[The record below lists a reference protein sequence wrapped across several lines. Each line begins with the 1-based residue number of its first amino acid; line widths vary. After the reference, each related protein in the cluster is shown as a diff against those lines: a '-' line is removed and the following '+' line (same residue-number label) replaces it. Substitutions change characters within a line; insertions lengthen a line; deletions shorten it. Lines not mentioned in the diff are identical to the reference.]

1 MNKKILAAAVLA
13 VVSGSAM
20 ADAQIYGI
28 LDFSGIS
35 SSNAGSTSSVQN
47 TQSLTGVADGTW
59 LPSLWG
65 MKGSE
70 DLGDGMKAIFQLES
84 NMSAINGTAGD
95 TTTQTPATYRLFDR
109 FATVGLSSNEMGT
122 IRFGQMLDPTF
133 LESVVEQAR
142 GVTHSGNLGLK
153 MILTYGNDASATSSS
168 IAGVMSSNWIMYN
181 SPKISDVTVDV
192 GYKSGNAAGAQSNS
206 SGTFL
211 AAHYV
216 KNGLT
221 VNVSTQNQNDSNNQ
235 NKLTK
240 NLVGAMYTFG
250 DWTVEGQWQS
260 YRSANAL
267 GSTFVNNSSQK
278 IDATGT
284 QFGVAYNLTPKLQLS
299 AQYDA
304 VNDNTLNV
312 RPTDLTIGANYAL
325 GSHTHLYALYENAQ
339 SGAINATQAAC
350 LTGWSVLYGQGKGG
364 IGTQSAVALGINHV
378 F

>member
-20 ADAQIYGI
+20 ADNAQLYGI
-28 LDFSGIS
+28 LDFAGIS
-35 SSNAGSTSSVQN
+35 SSNAGTTNSVQN

-70 DLGDGMKAIFQLES
+70 DLGDGLSANFQLES
-84 NMSAINGTAGD
+84 NLSSISGGGGDASLGVNNGK
-95 TTTQTPATYRLFDR
+95 LFDR
-109 FATVGLSSNEMGT
+109 FATVGLSSSEMGT
-122 IRFGQMLDPTF
+122 IRFGEMLDPTF

-153 MILTYGNDASATSSS
+153 MILTYGNNASDSSSS

-192 GYKSGNAAGAQSNS
+192 GYKSGNVAGAQSNS
-206 SGTFL
+206 SGSFL

-221 VNVSTQNQNDSNNQ
+221 INVSTQNQNDSNNQ

-250 DWTVEGQWQS
+250 DLTVEGQWQS

-267 GSTFVNNSSQK
+267 GSTFVNASSQK

-339 SGAINATQAAC
+339 SGAVNSTQASS
-350 LTGWSVLYGQGKGG
+350 LTGWSVLYAQGKGG